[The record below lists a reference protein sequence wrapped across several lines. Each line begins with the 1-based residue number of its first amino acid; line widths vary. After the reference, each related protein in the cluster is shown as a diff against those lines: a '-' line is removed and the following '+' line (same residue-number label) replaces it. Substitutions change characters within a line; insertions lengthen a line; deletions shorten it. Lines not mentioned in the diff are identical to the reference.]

1 MIVNAFLVVFI
12 EENILYSYGKHYA
25 LAIRL
30 DYEAMLKSGYS
41 YVINSTFASQT
52 TSTQASAVRQAVND
66 YIELPDADCSEQGL
80 KTLLDTI
87 HQEIIDLETRFK
99 KFKNPQG
106 VRALQTQDK
115 ISDKMQER
123 GTIESL
129 NNALHGGN
137 AVKYIKS
144 LDNLETNLS
153 EECA

>member
-1 MIVNAFLVVFI
+1 MG
-12 EENILYSYGKHYA
+12 Y
-25 LAIRL
+25 
-30 DYEAMLKSGYS
+30 DDMMKSGYS
-41 YVINSTFASQT
+41 YIINSTRYSQT
-52 TSTQASAVRQAVND
+52 TSTQAGAVRCALSD
-66 YIELPDADCSEQGL
+66 YIELPDADSSEQGL

-87 HQEIIDLETRFK
+87 HQELIDLEIKFK

-115 ISDKMQER
+115 ISDKISER